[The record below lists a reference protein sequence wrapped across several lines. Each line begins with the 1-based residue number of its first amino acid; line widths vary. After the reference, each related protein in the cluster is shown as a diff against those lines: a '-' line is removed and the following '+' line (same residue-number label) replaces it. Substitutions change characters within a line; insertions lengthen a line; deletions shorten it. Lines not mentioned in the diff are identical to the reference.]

1 MISRYYKKSDVFYG
15 ITYVLLFLFSIRFLN
30 KNNTFLLLFACAG
43 IIYGTVHHSM
53 MTSWENVVLTLYGLF
68 YYLTNAHWLGGVDST
83 SLITYALGAP
93 LMYIAGQQLIRFA
106 DNRESYYKKVC
117 WIIAVGMFLFA
128 ILSYLKNGVI
138 YNYEYGKDLRQVPDF
153 WVGQASLWQAT
164 NINGY
169 CVFAIVVSLVSF
181 FQKARRM
188 KLITAVV
195 IFVGSIYLSLF
206 TAARTNLFLVILVA
220 GCYLLFVILLK
231 KNIRYVKRKKTL
243 KKLVLFFAVLI
254 VAQVVVLN
262 LDSILY
268 RLPLQAF
275 TQRMSNRQLTISEDG
290 RWTMW
295 ATVIKDIPTH
305 PFGNITSVRAAHNI
319 YLDVA
324 RESGVIPMVL
334 LFIFTAM
341 VLMTAWKLLWNNQY
355 SIQIRIFNAVL
366 IFSLWASFLIEPVM
380 TAKPFVF
387 IAFCMVC
394 GMQKELNRRN

>member
-1 MISRYYKKSDVFYG
+1 MRVLIINKAQHFPMKSSKSDVPFH
-15 ITYVLLFLFSIRFLN
+15 ILFPR
-30 KNNTFLLLFACAG
+30 KQT
-43 IIYGTVHHSM
+43 IIEM
-53 MTSWENVVLTLYGLF
+53 
-68 YYLTNAHWLGGVDST
+68 YY
-83 SLITYALGAP
+83 
-93 LMYIAGQQLIRFA
+93 F
-106 DNRESYYKKVC
+106 
-117 WIIAVGMFLFA
+117 
-128 ILSYLKNGVI
+128 
-138 YNYEYGKDLRQVPDF
+138 
-153 WVGQASLWQAT
+153 
-164 NINGY
+164 
-169 CVFAIVVSLVSF
+169 
-181 FQKARRM
+181 
-188 KLITAVV
+188 
-195 IFVGSIYLSLF
+195 
-206 TAARTNLFLVILVA
+206 
-220 GCYLLFVILLK
+220 
-231 KNIRYVKRKKTL
+231 YVKRKKTL
-243 KKLVLFFAVLI
+243 KKLVLFFAALI

-295 ATVIKDIPTH
+295 ATVIKDIPIH

-341 VLMTAWKLLWNNQY
+341 VLTTAWKLLWNNQY